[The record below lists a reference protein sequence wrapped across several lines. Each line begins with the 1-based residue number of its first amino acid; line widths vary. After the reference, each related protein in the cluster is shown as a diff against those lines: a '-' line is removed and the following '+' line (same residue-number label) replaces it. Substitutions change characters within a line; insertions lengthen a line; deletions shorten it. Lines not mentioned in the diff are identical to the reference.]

1 MLKWLQTGAYHTTN
15 VNDIITDNPLATLN
29 FKDDE
34 PANQTEK
41 YGVAGSILGFRPQNQ
56 KEIYSVNRTNPLYEE
71 GISMVIIS
79 EPESEGMMIQSVE
92 IKSLA

>member
-41 YGVAGSILGFRPQNQ
+41 SRVAGSILGFRPANNQ
-56 KEIYSVNRTNPLYEE
+56 KEIYSVSRTNPLYEE
-71 GISMVIIS
+71 GASMVILS
-79 EPESEGMMIQSVE
+79 ATESEGMIIESVG
-92 IKSLA
+92 I